1 MKRFRLS
8 VWLSLGLVSLTLALV
23 LASYVLG
30 LLPDGRYEELKSRA
44 KVAESLAVQLAG
56 AANRNDKTA
65 LEETISSVVNRNT
78 DVVSAALRGAD
89 GDILISAGD
98 HENKW
103 IKAKDGKST
112 PTHVAVPLL
121 GPEGKQGAIEIVF
134 LPTSSGTLFLGVPKS
149 ILGFLGFIIVS
160 GFFAYGFF
168 LKRTLHQLDPGRVIP
183 ERVQKS
189 FDTLSEGVI
198 LIDEKER
205 ILLVNKAFAS
215 IHDGTLTPGTKIN
228 SLPWRMVDG
237 SAQSGGYPWHTALHE
252 NNEKRQ
258 DLLSLRNENGS
269 IHNFKVNATVI
280 SGAKEK
286 AIGAIVTLSDITNI
300 KRKEDALVKATLE
313 LEERE
318 KQIAHQEAEIAF
330 LSNHDSLSGCLN
342 QRALMEN
349 LTWSVDALS
358 DVSVKEPGAAASGLS
373 ASGLSVLMIDVDGFG
388 RINAQHGPVAADR
401 VVSALGAHLR
411 TTLGETNPVGRRGGD
426 RFCIVLNGI
435 SPQKA
440 HKCARDLQRSIT
452 KSSSGF
458 APGGKPL
465 TVCIGVA
472 HWSADGTPAHR
483 LVERAE
489 RSLFAAKQFS
499 ANSLVEWNAALGEAG
514 TNAAHRPKATRSA
527 KAAMTDK
534 KPTAGFSDSPSQETS
549 VLAYRATLNASERA
563 QLDTACEQTAFFEKL
578 SQSIATTRAAERPM
592 AVLHLAILAW
602 EFLEEVWGPEACANI
617 LQQVKGVLCAHLRE
631 SDGICLLPHDRAHRT
646 AATRP
651 VRRRDVTWVTKKLI
665 KALQQPF
672 LVGDKT
678 IYISSKVGVA
688 LCPEDGTDA
697 DMLVRNAGIAMR
709 RAQDEDG
716 LNGVKFYSSQMAQ
729 TALERIDIEAGIRSA
744 LQQDEF
750 ELFFQPIVDAQTGA
764 LSAAEALLRCNNDQ
778 LRGVYMDKVI
788 NVAEESA
795 LIADIDEWVV
805 ARALDHMQAWC
816 DRGLNLPKVSIN
828 ISGKQ
833 LLNMDFMDRI
843 FERISAVKFAPSRVQ
858 IEVTETAKLSDVETA
873 ASQLKRLQHLGVQIA
888 LDDFGTGQS
897 SLTYL
902 QRLHPDVIKIDRSFV
917 TGVNS
922 NHANAT
928 LVGAMTVMAHCLGL
942 KVVVEGVEEQAE
954 LDFLRETRCDEIQ
967 GYFFSKPLP
976 VPQLEQWVATHIQKH
991 GHKDYA
997 GNPGKNAPR
1006 HIRPPAAETAAE
1018 AKSPAAL
1025 NQPLEPDT
1033 EKVAAA

>member
-1 MKRFRLS
+1 M
-8 VWLSLGLVSLTLALV
+8 SLTLALV

-56 AANRNDKTA
+56 AANRNDQTA
-65 LEETISSVVNRNT
+65 LEETISSVVNRNA

-89 GDILISAGD
+89 GNILVSAGD
-98 HENKW
+98 HENGW
-103 IKAKDGKST
+103 VEATDGKST
-112 PTHVAVPLL
+112 PTHVSVPLL
-121 GPEGKQGAIEIVF
+121 GPEGKQGAIEIAF
-134 LPTSSGTLFLGVPKS
+134 LPTSSGTLFLGMPKS
-149 ILGFLGFIIVS
+149 ILGFLGFLIVS

-228 SLPWRMVDG
+228 NLPWRMVDG
-237 SAQSGGYPWHTALHE
+237 SVQSGGYPWHTALHE
-252 NNEKRQ
+252 NSEKRQ

-269 IHNFKVNATVI
+269 LHNFKVNATVI

-358 DVSVKEPGAAASGLS
+358 DVSFNAENASE
-373 ASGLSVLMIDVDGFG
+373 SGLSVLMIDVDGFG
-388 RINAQHGPVAADR
+388 RINAQYGPVAADR

-426 RFCIVLNGI
+426 RFCIVLNGT
-435 SPQKA
+435 SPQTA
-440 HKCARDLQRSIT
+440 HENARDLQRSIT
-452 KSSSGF
+452 KCSSSF
-458 APGGKPL
+458 SPGGKPL

-472 HWSADGTPAHR
+472 HWTADGATAHR
-483 LVERAE
+483 LMERAE

-514 TNAAHRPKATRSA
+514 TNAKTRLKSAKSIEALKPNETRSA
-527 KAAMTDK
+527 GFAA
-534 KPTAGFSDSPSQETS
+534 SPAQDTS
-549 VLAYRATLNASERA
+549 VLAYRATLTAAEQA
-563 QLDTACEQTAFFEKL
+563 QLDTACEQTAFFERL

-602 EFLEEVWGPEACANI
+602 EFLEEVWGPDACANI
-617 LQQVKGVLCAHLRE
+617 LQQVKGVLSANLRE
-631 SDGICLLPHDRAHRT
+631 SDGICLLPHDGAVLIEL
-646 AATRP
+646 P
-651 VRRRDVTWVTKKLI
+651 QLDQSEDVTWVTKKLI

-672 LVGDKT
+672 LVGDQT
-678 IYISSKVGVA
+678 VYISSKVGVA

-729 TALERIDIEAGIRSA
+729 TALERMEIEAGIRAA
-744 LQQDEF
+744 LGRDEF

-764 LSAAEALLRCNNDQ
+764 MSAAEALLRCNNDQ

-816 DRGLNLPKVSIN
+816 DRGLNLPKISIN

-833 LLNMDFMDRI
+833 LLNLDFMHRI
-843 FERISAVKFAPSRVQ
+843 FERLSAVKFAPSRVQ

-873 ASQLKRLQHLGVQIA
+873 AAQLKRLQHLGVQIA

-954 LDFLRETRCDEIQ
+954 LDFLRDTRCDEIQ

-976 VPQLEQWVATHIQKH
+976 VPQFEQWVATHIQKH
-991 GHKDYA
+991 GHKDFA
-997 GNPGKNAPR
+997 VISGKNTLR
-1006 HIRPPAAETAAE
+1006 HIRPPAAQTSFEE
-1018 AKSPAAL
+1018 ANSAAL
-1025 NQPLEPDT
+1025 NTPFEPETKPETAPERD
-1033 EKVAAA
+1033 KVAAA